1 MSGRSRGQKPR
12 LDIEALVG
20 YILLAGLLISVA
32 LLLIGMSWYWWSTG
46 TLQLDYTMGGM
57 NLFRFMVA
65 EMRLLLDGTIGPRM
79 VVSLGITVL
88 LLTPYLR
95 VLASVLY
102 FALAEHNIKYT
113 CLTSF
118 VLAVLSYSLFLS

>member
-1 MSGRSRGQKPR
+1 MASRSRR
-12 LDIEALVG
+12 REARFDIEALVG
-20 YILLAGLLISVA
+20 YILLVGLLTSVA
-32 LLLIGMSWYWWSTG
+32 LLLIGLSWHWWSTG
-46 TLQLDYTMGGM
+46 TLQLDYSLGGM
-57 NLFRFMVA
+57 NLFRFIVT
-65 EMRLLLDGTIGPRM
+65 EMELFVHGTISPRM

-113 CLTSF
+113 CFTCF